1 MLLKTGFRA
10 AAVISTQSV
19 NEYLFFPAIYAKK
32 LTNCLRKRRIVSKMV
47 WTEFQKCDEM
57 K

>member
-1 MLLKTGFRA
+1 MLLKTGFRE